1 MAYDNPKRQ
10 ATGNLGIWSI
20 FMRKFAIF
28 PTDQYDVCWDPSDDM
43 CDGYDPQNDFPRD
56 TLAGEATYE
65 GFFGGIVRTDQPT
78 FILAQADNFAQVIV
92 RKWNFAPQDWFRV
105 PTDGSIP
112 HYEDIQIA
120 SVAPN
125 SNPAIDHVCVD
136 IPTSVWSTDWDDDDD
151 YSGSEHWQEV
161 YVRIS
166 NSKFPEGSIDHS
178 QCENGDCDTD
188 WNYNPGGVAFIIGYG
203 SAPTLNNMTEQEL
216 KDKIDDYLF
225 DWGYADDDDR
235 NTYPFESRRLITT
248 NPDTKRIV
256 GHKQQTFT
264 LAQGTY
270 PITWKELNP
279 TNGSGNPNASRLKNN
294 SKRLELLDD
303 DGGDTNQSVEI
314 LDITVDNVNTKEELD
329 NPKVPCTNIYG
340 SLEISWTVT
349 GTYDVL
355 TGVATPSDPT
365 FSFSGQASGSDL
377 VEPVQTTT
385 YTITASNQGA
395 ADVDSLTIL

>member
-1 MAYDNPKRQ
+1 MQ
-10 ATGNLGIWSI
+10 
-20 FMRKFAIF
+20 KFAIF
-28 PTDQYDVCWDPSDDM
+28 PTEEYELCDPNDDD
-43 CDGYDPQNDFPRD
+43 CDDGYDRYNDYPKD
-56 TLAGEATYE
+56 TLAGDATYE
-65 GFFGGIVRTDQPT
+65 GFFGGIVNTSNPT
-78 FILAQADNFAQVIV
+78 FILLQADNFAQVIV
-92 RKWNFAPQDWFRV
+92 RKWNFAPQDWFLV
-105 PTDGSIP
+105 PEDGSIP
-112 HYEDIQIA
+112 HFEDIQIA

-136 IPTSVWSTDWDDDDD
+136 IASSVWSNSWDDDDD
-151 YSGSEHWQEV
+151 YNGHWQEI
-161 YVRIS
+161 YVRIQ

-178 QCENGDCDTD
+178 QCENGNCDTD

-203 SAPTLNNMTEQEL
+203 NAPTLDNMTEQEL
-216 KDKIDDYLF
+216 KDKIDEYLF
-225 DWGYADDDDR
+225 DWGYSYDDDR
-235 NTYPFESRRLITT
+235 NTYPFESRTLITT
-248 NPDTKRIV
+248 TPDTKRII

-270 PITWKELNP
+270 PITWNELNP

-294 SKRLELLDD
+294 SKRLELLDG

-314 LDITVDNVNTKEELD
+314 LDITVDNVNTKAELD

-365 FSFSGQASGSDL
+365 FSFSGQASGSEL